1 MRGGCARATHP
12 PANAAAPFDL
22 TGLDTDPLA
31 WLLAPARP
39 TAFWAEAWQARPAVF
54 PATPA
59 REAWVSSLPTTASLV
74 ARAGGGRLQWGRDV
88 LAAKYEGGVR
98 TDLNAGPWGAPV
110 AVGSLAVLMRPPQ
123 SATLQVHH
131 PQRWDASAWRLVAA
145 LEASLGCLVGA
156 NAYLTPAGGSQGLA
170 PHWDDVDVLVLQVEG
185 RKAWRVY
192 EPLPEHTL
200 ATTGPSGDLVAGGR
214 LTRPG
219 RLALEAVLSPG
230 DVLYIPRGTVHQA
243 QTLEDGR
250 ASASSAGNTTAASNH
265 LTLSFGQAWAG
276 ADLAAAAVRAAA
288 AGPASVGGSALAP
301 LRRTLGPAAVYCA
314 GYGPAALNRADAVAP
329 AAAGLAAVLR
339 ALADAVAVGRPDGA
353 PSLFDDAVDALAAD
367 FFGSRLPPF
376 PTQVVAPPSPAPC
389 ATPPCAIACAAPTC
403 FRLVRCTVLESGEAY
418 AALVSCLGN
427 DRETHMVGGGRGGPG
442 REDGS
447 EGGGDGSSSSD
458 DESGSRSDDDG
469 SAPSSS
475 SASSS
480 SSEDEEN
487 DADSDGGG
495 DSSAP
500 PGTVAVFPAA
510 DAAVL
515 AAALAA
521 TRDAPLR
528 VSPPGAPPGVPPASI
543 PHRLAMAL
551 WSVGAVFVV

>member
-1 MRGGCARATHP
+1 MRGGGARATRP

-88 LAAKYEGGVR
+88 VAAKYEGGVR
-98 TDLNAGPWGAPV
+98 TDLNTGPWGAPV
-110 AVGSLAVLMRPPQ
+110 AAGSLAVLMRPPQ

-250 ASASSAGNTTAASNH
+250 ASASSAGNTTTASNH
-265 LTLSFGQAWAG
+265 LTLSFGQTK
-276 ADLAAAAVRAAA
+276 ADRMAELIAEYQ
-288 AGPASVGGSALAP
+288 PA
-301 LRRTLGPAAVYCA
+301 
-314 GYGPAALNRADAVAP
+314 
-329 AAAGLAAVLR
+329 
-339 ALADAVAVGRPDGA
+339 
-353 PSLFDDAVDALAAD
+353 
-367 FFGSRLPPF
+367 
-376 PTQVVAPPSPAPC
+376 
-389 ATPPCAIACAAPTC
+389 
-403 FRLVRCTVLESGEAY
+403 
-418 AALVSCLGN
+418 
-427 DRETHMVGGGRGGPG
+427 H
-442 REDGS
+442 
-447 EGGGDGSSSSD
+447 
-458 DESGSRSDDDG
+458 
-469 SAPSSS
+469 
-475 SASSS
+475 
-480 SSEDEEN
+480 
-487 DADSDGGG
+487 
-495 DSSAP
+495 
-500 PGTVAVFPAA
+500 TVA
-510 DAAVL
+510 L
-515 AAALAA
+515 G
-521 TRDAPLR
+521 DAPNDVEMLQT
-528 VSPPGAPPGVPPASI
+528 ADTGVIVAN
-543 PHRLAMAL
+543 PHRKAL
-551 WSVGAVFVV
+551 PALKGEETGAIIRTALPGPQGWNAAILGLLIDLNLR